1 MMKRR
6 FFIYGTALVLIAAFS
21 CFYALRHSEAE
32 QKIPASN
39 SGITEQLRPFLSSPQ
54 EAALPSEVSIIAFG
68 EATHGNK
75 ETMQIRLSLFR
86 RLVEEQ
92 GRLVFAIEGDY
103 GGSQKVNE
111 YIRGAEMSPKEAAAA
126 IGFQIYK
133 TKEME
138 DLLKW
143 MREYNEGEKDPQK
156 QIRFYGFDM
165 QRYDRTKE
173 LLLGIL
179 KDTDPELYK
188 DYEAAAADLTDERV
202 YSLKGKQAEAAA
214 QKLKLL
220 GEKLQKQEQKISK
233 IRSAKDFALAK
244 HCADLLVQNTALR
257 SAGSRYGTMRDAYM
271 AENTEWIWNFE
282 KKFFQNHKLFITGHM
297 GHIGKE
303 TATFGTAKSMGE
315 LLHARFGKDYFAIG
329 TEFYQSRFWASD
341 HLSGEYREYEVRNSG
356 EDRLALLLRN
366 EKNGPL
372 WLDIEKASSS
382 GGSLSSYLGK
392 KQAMSSIG
400 AVFGKSFS
408 LSEKLYTQQLSPSKS
423 WDALIYFEKLS
434 PYTQS
439 ESMPP
444 HSDKTK

>member
-1 MMKRR
+1 MKRR
-6 FFIYGTALVLIAAFS
+6 FFIYGAALVLIAAFS
-21 CFYALRHSEAE
+21 CFYTLRHSGAQ
-32 QKIPASN
+32 QKMPALN
-39 SGITEQLRPFLSSPQ
+39 SEMTEQLRPFLSSPQ
-54 EAALPSEVSIIAFG
+54 QAALPSEVSIIGFG

-86 RLVEEQ
+86 RLVKEQ

-103 GGSQKVNE
+103 GGSQRVND
-111 YIRGAEMSPKEAAAA
+111 YIHGAAMSAKEAAAS
-126 IGFQIYK
+126 IGFQIYR

-143 MREYNEGEKDPQK
+143 MREYNENEKDPQK

-173 LLLGIL
+173 LLFGIL
-179 KDTDPELYK
+179 KDTDLELYK
-188 DYEAAAADLTDERV
+188 DYEAATADLTDETV
-202 YSLKGKQAEAAA
+202 YSLTGKQAEAAV

-220 GEKLQKQEQKISK
+220 SEKLLKQEQKITK
-233 IRSAKDFALAK
+233 IRSAKDFAIAK
-244 HCADLLVQNTALR
+244 HCADLLVQNTALHN
-257 SAGSRYGTMRDAYM
+257 AGNRYGTMRDAYM

-282 KKFFQNHKLFITGHM
+282 KQFFQNDRLFITGHM

-303 TATFGTAKSMGE
+303 TATFGTEKSMGE
-315 LLHARFGKDYFAIG
+315 FLHEKFGKEYFTVG

-356 EDRLALLLRN
+356 KDRLALLLRG
-366 EKNGPL
+366 EKSDPL
-372 WLDIEKASSS
+372 WLDIEKAAAS

-439 ESMPP
+439 ESIHPP
-444 HSDKTK
+444 SDKTK